1 MVGSCVEILTEVY
14 CKYTCNAWAVEGL
27 FQFKKFKHSIKLDL
41 WLLKCTLAGSGK
53 AFNPLSVKARP
64 HITFHVIR
72 NGGWLRLGIGSG
84 RTKMSMIATWVGGC
98 IAHSF
103 VRLFVLLSF
112 VAPWVLS
119 VLQIETKQP
128 LCRCLRPRHRQTDRP
143 KDRQTNDACE
153 I

>member
-84 RTKMSMIATWVGGC
+84 RTKMSMIATWEGGL
-98 IAHSF
+98 HRPF
-103 VRLFVLLSF
+103 VRLFVLSF
-112 VAPWVLS
+112 V
-119 VLQIETKQP
+119 
-128 LCRCLRPRHRQTDRP
+128 RCSLGP
-143 KDRQTNDACE
+143 
-153 I
+153 